1 MAVSSDSFYF
11 GDVPLLLEI
20 KDLSVHFKTE
30 AGNLEALRHV
40 SFHVDEG
47 EILGVVGESGSGK
60 SVTNLALMG
69 LLPANA
75 VIAAARA
82 QFQGKALDMNS
93 QIELQKLRGSQI
105 AMIFQDP
112 MTALNPSLT
121 VGFQMI
127 ETLRAHKNISKEE
140 ARKKSISLL
149 ERVGIPNAESR
160 LKIYPFELSGGMA
173 QRVMIAMAI
182 SCEPKLLIADEPTT
196 ALDVTIQKQIL
207 DLLLDLQRET
217 GMSILLVSHD
227 LALVKKYAQRVQVMY
242 AGEIA
247 ESGQTQEVIQHPRHP
262 YTFGLLKARPSA
274 HEGFAKGELYAI
286 PGTVPSLRARPSGCQ
301 FHPRCERATQVCKDI
316 DPPLEGASQV
326 FACHHPLGEA

>member
-1 MAVSSDSFYF
+1 M
-11 GDVPLLLEI
+11 LLEI
-20 KDLSVHFKTE
+20 KNLSVHFVTE

-75 VIAAARA
+75 VIAAERVRYL
-82 QFQGKALDMNS
+82 GKELNLNS
-93 QIELQKLRGSQI
+93 QKELQKLRGSQI

-112 MTALNPSLT
+112 MTALNPSLS

-127 ETLRAHKNISKEE
+127 ETLRAHLNISKDE

-160 LKIYPFELSGGMA
+160 MKIFPFELSGGMA

-182 SCEPKLLIADEPTT
+182 SCAPKLLIADEPTT

-207 DLLLDLQRET
+207 DLLLDLQKENR
-217 GMSILLVSHD
+217 MSMILVSHD
-227 LALVKKYAQRVQVMY
+227 LALVKKYSQRVQVMY

-247 ESGQTQEVIQHPRHP
+247 ESGRIEEVIQHPRHP

-274 HEGFAKGELYAI
+274 HEGSVKGELYAI
-286 PGTVPSLRARPSGCQ
+286 PGTVPSLRSRPSGCQ
-301 FHPRCERATQVCKDI
+301 FHPRCDRATQICKEV
-316 DPPLEGASQV
+316 DPPLEGLSQH
-326 FACHHPLGEA
+326 FACHHPLGGA